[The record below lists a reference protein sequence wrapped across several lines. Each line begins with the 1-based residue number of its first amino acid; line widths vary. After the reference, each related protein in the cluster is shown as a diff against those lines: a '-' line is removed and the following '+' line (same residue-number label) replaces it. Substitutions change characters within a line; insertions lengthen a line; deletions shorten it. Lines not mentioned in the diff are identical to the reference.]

1 MKNLRTH
8 NNAHRNVDNES
19 KFVTKNNNYYSQSL
33 CQIPPGLWKYFI
45 RPSINS
51 SFHDRLESV
60 QYNACLAITGAIRGT
75 TKEKLHQELG
85 LESLRLQRQYRKRC
99 LFYKMFKNQHPEYL
113 FHLIPVKSAPY
124 IRKTKFF
131 EKPFYPVYCL

>member
-85 LESLRLQRQYRKRC
+85 LESLRLQR
-99 LFYKMFKNQHPEYL
+99 
-113 FHLIPVKSAPY
+113 
-124 IRKTKFF
+124 
-131 EKPFYPVYCL
+131 